1 MAGSR
6 VWWGLSF
13 LLVIWISGPAGAA
26 EVQVLKGDAP
36 KSGVWRLRAGQL
48 VYDAVTRV
56 YTASGG
62 VELVQ
67 GDRRLT
73 AEWAQVHEITKV
85 ANLRGRVT
93 IVLGED
99 RLAGEE
105 GVFNLVTRCG
115 ELRGARLFLKRN
127 NFHVESALIRK
138 TGEQTYYAEEAT
150 VTTCDAARPAWS
162 FKTQRITVEL
172 EGKARARGTT
182 LRLAG
187 LPVIYTPF
195 LTLPVLKERQSGLL
209 LPHVNYDRS
218 SGLVLEF
225 PVYWAIN
232 NHSDA
237 TFYQNYLSR
246 RGYMQ
251 GFDLRY
257 RGYRNAAGDLR
268 LVYLKDGKADA
279 PTPDRYWVAGMVD
292 QPLFEPLQLRLS
304 LDRVSDPDFC
314 KTFNYGYLGLNTF
327 NRDLFRDYGR
337 QLEPQEV
344 TTRVS
349 TLLLS
354 GNFPRVQ
361 LTAFGRAYQRLNV
374 AEPFPFNQVP
384 GVRLTT
390 LTTPVGKLPLLVGLE
405 SSYGYYFQNQGG
417 RGHRLDLH
425 PRVWFHS
432 HLLPWL
438 SVEARG
444 GFRESLFLVD
454 REDPAAP
461 GVSSSSRELYDLK
474 VSLTSTWFR
483 DFGREEG
490 KSTFFRHYLRPEIT
504 YWNTP
509 KYNPRLIPFYYP
521 FDWGWVDRTSR
532 NLPVREGED
541 PLGGVNMLTYGISS
555 SLLKRSETPQGQ
567 AEVRELLWFRLL
579 HGYFFNST
587 NMGIDGQPQYHHQF
601 SEILGEMEVYPFKR
615 LILGSEVGLSPYAES
630 FSRAKIKLIYFD
642 RLQRRYLDVSYLFIK
657 NFANQIN
664 VAAYLDLLP
673 SFKTWLTFNH
683 TFLYTKKL
691 ERQYGV
697 ILQRQCWGVAVTVTD
712 RPDDTRVGVSL
723 FVPNLLERTRRL
735 PVNFPAEA
743 RFYKD

>member
-1 MAGSR
+1 MASVR
-6 VWWGLSF
+6 VWLGIF
-13 LLVIWISGPAGAA
+13 LFFLISGLALAA
-26 EVQVLKGDAP
+26 EVEILKDDAP
-36 KSGVWRLRAGQL
+36 KAGAWRLRAGLL
-48 VYDAVTRV
+48 VYDAATRE

-67 GDRRLT
+67 GDRRLSC
-73 AEWAQVHEITKV
+73 EWAKVNEVTKV
-85 ANLRGRVT
+85 ARLKGQVL

-99 RLAGEE
+99 RLSGQE

-115 ELRGARLFLKRN
+115 EMHGARLFLKRN
-127 NFHVESALIRK
+127 NFHVESVLIRK
-138 TGEQTYYAEEAT
+138 TGEQTFYAEEAV
-150 VTTCDAARPAWS
+150 VTTCDAARPPWS
-162 FKTQRITVEL
+162 FKTRKINVVVE
-172 EGKARARGTT
+172 GQARAQGTT

-187 LPVIYTPF
+187 LPVLYTPF
-195 LTLPVLKERQSGLL
+195 LSLPVLRQRQSGLL
-209 LPHVNYDRS
+209 LPHMNFDRS

-257 RGYRNAAGDLR
+257 RGFKDAAGDLR

-279 PTPDRYWVAGMVD
+279 PVPDRYWVTGMVN
-292 QPLFEPLQLRLS
+292 QPLTDRLQLRLS
-304 LDRVSDPDFC
+304 LDRVSDSDFY

-327 NRDLFRDYGR
+327 NRDLLGEYGR
-337 QLEPQEV
+337 MLEQQEV
-344 TTRVS
+344 STRLS

-374 AEPFPFNQVP
+374 AEPFPFNQAP
-384 GVRLTT
+384 GVRLAT
-390 LTTPVGKLPLLVGLE
+390 LTTPLGKLPFMVGLE
-405 SSYGYYFQNQGG
+405 STYGYYFQNQGG
-417 RGHRLDLH
+417 RGHRLDFH
-425 PRVWFHS
+425 PQVWFHS
-432 HLLPWL
+432 DLFSLL
-438 SVEARG
+438 SMEARG
-444 GFRESLFLVD
+444 GFRESIFLVD
-454 REDPAAP
+454 REDPAGRP
-461 GVSSSSRELYDLK
+461 VSSSSRELYDLK
-474 VSLTSTWFR
+474 VSLASTWFR

-490 KSTFFRHYLRPEIT
+490 KTTFYRHYLRPEIT

-509 KYNPRLIPFYYP
+509 KYNPRLIPFFYP

-532 NLPVREGED
+532 NLPVREGEE
-541 PLGGVNMLTYGISS
+541 PLGGVNMLTYGFST

-567 AEVRELLWFRLL
+567 AEVRDLLWFRLL

-587 NMGIDGQPQYHHQF
+587 NMGIDGLPQHHHQF
-601 SEILGEMEVYPFKR
+601 SEFLGEMEIYPYKR

-630 FSRAKIKLIYFD
+630 FSRAKVKFVYFD
-642 RLQRRYLDVSYLFIK
+642 RFRRQYLDVSYLFIK
-657 NFANQIN
+657 NYANQIN
-664 VAAYLDLLP
+664 VAAYLDLIP
-673 SFKTWLTFNH
+673 SLKTWVTFNH

-697 ILQRQCWGVAVTVTD
+697 ILQRQCWGVAITITD

-723 FVPNLLERTRRL
+723 FVPSLMERTRRL
-735 PVNFPAEA
+735 PVNFPSEA
-743 RFYKD
+743 RFVKD